1 MEIVFWGSFAVILY
15 TYAIYPIIIWI
26 IARIRRRQIDLGD
39 PRKRSIS
46 IVATAFNEEGSVDRR
61 LSELCS
67 LLNKSGCRGEIIV
80 VSDGSS
86 DNTANI
92 ARRFSSQQVRLIEL
106 AANLGKAAALTLGC
120 RAARNEIIVFA
131 DFRQSWGTHTLDR
144 LLGDFSDVKIG
155 AVSGD
160 LVVDT
165 SPGAIAGVGL
175 YWRFEKWLRRQE
187 SLVHSCVGVSGSICA
202 VRRELF
208 RAIPPGTV
216 LDDVYWP
223 LHVVMQGYRVV
234 HDERAKAFDRLPHR
248 VGDEFRR
255 KVRTQSG
262 VFQLLMRLPEALLPN
277 RNPIWFQYLS
287 HKILRLFVPWA
298 MLAMLVSSASLPGM
312 IYHTLFWL
320 QIAFYMG
327 GAAGVREEIGSR
339 LRPLGWASSF
349 LVLNAA
355 VWVAF
360 WVWILGKTEKS
371 WRKIAYNTL
380 ITSMDGLVEKW
391 KL

>member
-1 MEIVFWGSFAVILY
+1 MPL
-15 TYAIYPIIIWI
+15 
-26 IARIRRRQIDLGD
+26 
-39 PRKRSIS
+39 
-46 IVATAFNEEGSVDRR
+46 
-61 LSELCS
+61 
-67 LLNKSGCRGEIIV
+67 
-80 VSDGSS
+80 
-86 DNTANI
+86 
-92 ARRFSSQQVRLIEL
+92 
-106 AANLGKAAALTLGC
+106 
-120 RAARNEIIVFA
+120 
-131 DFRQSWGTHTLDR
+131 
-144 LLGDFSDVKIG
+144 
-155 AVSGD
+155 
-160 LVVDT
+160 
-165 SPGAIAGVGL
+165 
-175 YWRFEKWLRRQE
+175 
-187 SLVHSCVGVSGSICA
+187 
-202 VRRELF
+202 
-208 RAIPPGTV
+208 GTV

-234 HDERAKAFDRLPHR
+234 HDEQAKAFDRLPER

-371 WRKIAYNTL
+371 WRKIAYT
-380 ITSMDGLVEKW
+380 TSLRSTDVLVEECNVQ
-391 KL
+391 

>member
-1 MEIVFWGSFAVILY
+1 MNPMKIVFCGSFAVILY

-39 PRKRSIS
+39 HRKRSIS

-61 LSELCS
+61 LSELSS

-106 AANLGKAAALTLGC
+106 ASNQGKAAALTLGC

-144 LLGDFSDVKIG
+144 LLADFSDVKIG

-160 LVVDT
+160 LVVET

-208 RAIPPGTV
+208 RPMPLGTV

-234 HDERAKAFDRLPHR
+234 HDEQAKAFDRLPER

-349 LVLNAA
+349 LVLN
-355 VWVAF
+355 VAF
-360 WVWILGKTEKS
+360 LNQNI
-371 WRKIAYNTL
+371 R
-380 ITSMDGLVEKW
+380 
-391 KL
+391 